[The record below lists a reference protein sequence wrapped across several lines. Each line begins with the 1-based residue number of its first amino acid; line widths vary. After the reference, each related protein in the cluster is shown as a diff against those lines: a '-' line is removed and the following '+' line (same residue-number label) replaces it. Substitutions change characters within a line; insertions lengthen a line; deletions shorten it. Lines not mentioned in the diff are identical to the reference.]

1 MKEKITYLW
10 ILSILWIGFDS
21 KGYAADFLDPLQK
34 EFVSGTLTDFAKK
47 TTENH
52 KFAEKKVPP
61 KKKEALEQESSD

>member
-52 KFAEKKVPP
+52 AFVVKTKS
-61 KKKEALEQESSD
+61 KKKEDLDQESSD